1 MKLVVRCLPNKGSK
15 ADSPR
20 CVRGE
25 LNCDDSE
32 REAAT
37 LLEELI

>member
-1 MKLVVRCLPNKGSK
+1 MKLVVKCRRNKGSK
-15 ADSPR
+15 ADSAR

-32 REAAT
+32 CEAAT